1 MSNHCSLHID
11 TECEPDVL
19 CPGIF
24 NRTIDYFNSSDCLG
38 YYNKP
43 QIDIVSPTQPCTICG
58 KKLLDGTEAVP
69 WYRWHT
75 RCGGDIRRYK
85 ES

>member
-24 NRTIDYFNSSDCLG
+24 NRTIDYFNSSDLLQCYSYILEG
-38 YYNKP
+38 LNFVESRKYLCYSCNKYWTEKE
-43 QIDIVSPTQPCTICG
+43 ILKG
-58 KKLLDGTEAVP
+58 K
-69 WYRWHT
+69 
-75 RCGGDIRRYK
+75 
-85 ES
+85 S